1 MNLKLLRIC
10 VITAAGAAS
19 GLSATAAEWS
29 DTWIGERYGTRF
41 REPFNNENIS
51 KNIVSLTHVSG
62 YKYGTNFFNADLLMS
77 DRKDGN
83 AQEAYVVYR
92 HTLDLGKVTGRSFAY
107 GPVRGLGLTAGF
119 DLNTKNDTGYG
130 SKKRMLVLGPT
141 FMADV
146 PGFLNISLLLLHES
160 NRPAAIASRYTYDLH
175 PMLTLAWGI
184 PVGGSGLSFEGF
196 MNYIASKGRDE
207 FGGATAP
214 ETNIDAALM
223 YDLGPVVGA
232 AKNTFRV
239 GVGYQYWRNKFGTPK
254 SVPGSLAKTP
264 MLRAEY
270 HF

>member
-1 MNLKLLRIC
+1 MNLKTLRIC

-92 HTLDLGKVTGRSFAY
+92 HTLDLGKVTGKSFAY
-107 GPVRGLGLTAGF
+107 GPVRGMGLTAGF

-146 PGFLNISLLLLHES
+146 PGFLNISLLLLHEFTATTRGEFTRHRFEL
-160 NRPAAIASRYTYDLH
+160 RPSDLWSAQ
-175 PMLTLAWGI
+175 PLLQRR
-184 PVGGSGLSFEGF
+184 SFVAKA
-196 MNYIASKGRDE
+196 MDE
-207 FGGATAP
+207 FRRPNDFRLMLLKLLPARI
-214 ETNIDAALM
+214 IDQPNVSSQRCQSAI
-223 YDLGPVVGA
+223 GIV
-232 AKNTFRV
+232 
-239 GVGYQYWRNKFGTPK
+239 
-254 SVPGSLAKTP
+254 LA
-264 MLRAEY
+264 EE
-270 HF
+270 